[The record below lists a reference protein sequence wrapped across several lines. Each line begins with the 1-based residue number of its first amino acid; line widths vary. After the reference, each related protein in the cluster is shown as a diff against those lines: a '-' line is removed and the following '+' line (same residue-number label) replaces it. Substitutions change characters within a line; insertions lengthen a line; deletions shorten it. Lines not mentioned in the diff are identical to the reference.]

1 MKHSRNKRN
10 EQSQPVLD
18 VSDAEKQLAPKTD
31 TSRHV
36 PWRLQKYS
44 QYTAECTGKKT
55 CKLRLTWR
63 VVYIPVYTKKETSRI
78 DRTVT
83 LQLNKN
89 KNKRITI
96 MVQSP
101 RTINATHPSGRL
113 EIFIGHPRSI
123 V

>member
-10 EQSQPVLD
+10 EQSQPALD
-18 VSDAEKQLAPKTD
+18 VSDAEKQLVPKTD

-101 RTINATHPSGRL
+101 RTINATHPSGLL